1 MVRPIVSASKS
12 PESRIEHL
20 LAERG
25 LTLPPAQVLP
35 AGMRFSYRRLVRD
48 GTLVF
53 VAGHGPTLG
62 EGWGYLGKVGQEVS
76 FEDGVKA
83 AQLTAL
89 NVLATIKRELGDL
102 DRVRRWLKI
111 QGYVNA
117 VPGFIDQALVVNG
130 FTDLILELY
139 GEDRLGARTS
149 IGVPDLPF
157 GMPVEVDAVLSWDED
172 GSGV

>member
-1 MVRPIVSASKS
+1 MVRPNVSAGEIGKD
-12 PESRIEHL
+12 EIEVR
-20 LAERG
+20 LAQLG
-25 LTLPPAQVLP
+25 LTLPPPQVLP
-35 AGMRFSYRRLVRD
+35 PGMRLTYKRLVRE
-48 GTLVF
+48 GSLVF

-62 EGWGYLGKVGQEVS
+62 DGWGYLGKVGAEVS

-89 NVLATIKRELGDL
+89 NVLATMKRELGNL
-102 DRVRRWLKI
+102 NGVRRWLKI

-139 GEDRLGARTS
+139 GENRLGARTS

-157 GMPVEVDAVLSWDED
+157 GMPVEVDAVLIWDEA
-172 GSGV
+172 

>member
-1 MVRPIVSASKS
+1 MVRPIVAGAETTND
-12 PESRIEHL
+12 PIEAR
-20 LAERG
+20 LAQLG

-35 AGMRFSYRRLVRD
+35 PGMRLTYKRLVRE
-48 GTLVF
+48 GPLVF

-62 EGWGYLGKVGQEVS
+62 EGWGYLGKVGAEVS
-76 FEDGVKA
+76 FADGVKA

-89 NVLATIKRELGDL
+89 NVLATMKRELGSL
-102 DRVRRWLKI
+102 NGVRRWLKI

-157 GMPVEVDAVLSWDED
+157 GMPVEVDAVLIWDEA
-172 GSGV
+172 

>member
-1 MVRPIVSASKS
+1 MVRPIVSELEK
-12 PESRIEHL
+12 PQSRIEQL
-20 LAERG
+20 LDQRG
-25 LTLPPAQVLP
+25 LSLPPAQVVP
-35 AGMRFSYRRLVRD
+35 PGMHLSYRRIVRE
-48 GTLVF
+48 GALVF

-62 EGWGYLGKVGQEVS
+62 EGWGYLGKVGREVS

-89 NVLATIKRELGDL
+89 NVLGTIKRELGDL

-117 VPGFIDQALVVNG
+117 TPGFIDQALVVNG

-157 GMPVEVDAVLSWDED
+157 GMPVEVDAVLSWAD
-172 GSGV
+172 G